1 MEDIMSMVGQIMS
14 DPEQMK
20 QLSSLAASL
29 GLSGNDAQP
38 QPEPSPPPQ
47 NPPKLDLSSILPMQ
61 DSTLSALFPLMQ
73 KLQASTDDKYIAFLR
88 ALQPLLSE
96 QRRPKVDHAILFLK
110 LLTLVPY
117 LEESG
122 ILPKNNALDSI
133 LRTLKGVLL

>member
-1 MEDIMSMVGQIMS
+1 MSMVGQIMS

-29 GLSGNDAQP
+29 GLSGNDAQT
-38 QPEPSPPPQ
+38 QSEPSPPPQ
-47 NPPKLDLSSILPMQ
+47 NPPKPDLSSILPMQ

-96 QRRPKVDHAILFLK
+96 QRKPKVDHAILFLK

-122 ILPKNNALDSI
+122 ILPKNNALDNI
-133 LRTLKGVLL
+133 LRTLKGVLF